1 MGVGGLMAVFGGRY
15 RQVRLL
21 GAGGMG
27 EVWLALDEELG
38 ERPVAIK
45 RMHSRM
51 LADAQD
57 VARFQREMRL
67 AARMQHPN
75 IMTLFTTG
83 TDNGIPFMVME
94 YLEGQDLGKA
104 SWIWNAAEAARV
116 GRDTCAALEYAHG
129 LGVVH
134 RDIKPG
140 NLFLCDTGQVKVTD
154 FGIAK
159 AVSGTSL
166 TATGTLVGTL
176 PYMAPEQWLGETA
189 AFSNDIWA
197 IGCVLYELLSGRLP
211 RTYAS
216 ATDYMAAAARREA
229 VPPLQP
235 NGGMPAWLADAI
247 MAMLEPDPRHRPSA
261 AQCVQLLSGPSAQF
275 QEPAAVR
282 RPIPAAAYSPAKAS
296 GAPRTPAASAERSRS
311 SRIALSVAA
320 LVAVAAGGTAIALM
334 HGTAKGTG
342 QPGAPGAAAG
352 PAVSHG
358 ATQTSPSASPTGHAS
373 PAALSH
379 ATVTSSG
386 TPISNP
392 AAGVWMAQ
400 LASVPVGAGSAELQK
415 QLGQVRAEIFGAQY
429 LVSSDYASLN
439 PGYWVV
445 YYLGSFSDGTQAIE
459 YCAAHG
465 RTSTNQCVGR
475 FLSHDLRDKEYI
487 CVPPGGSQEK
497 GCSRPA

>member
-1 MGVGGLMAVFGGRY
+1 MADFGGRY

-21 GAGGMG
+21 GTGGMG
-27 EVWLALDEELG
+27 EVWLAFDEELA

-51 LADAQD
+51 LADAED

-104 SWIWNAAEAARV
+104 SRIWSAVEAARV

-129 LGVVH
+129 MGVVH

-140 NLFLCDTGQVKVTD
+140 NLFLCNTGQVKVTD

-166 TATGTLVGTL
+166 TATGTLIGTL
-176 PYMAPEQWLGETA
+176 PYMAPEQWLGEA
-189 AFSNDIWA
+189 AAYSNDVWA
-197 IGCVLYELLSGRLP
+197 IGCVLYELLSGQPP

-216 ATDYMAAAARREA
+216 PTDYMAAAARHETI
-229 VPPLQP
+229 PQLQP
-235 NGGMPAWLADAI
+235 NASTPAWLADAI
-247 MAMLEPDPRHRPSA
+247 TAMLEPDPRRRPNA
-261 AQCVQLLSGPSAQF
+261 AECVQLLSGPSALL
-275 QEPAAVR
+275 QEAAATR
-282 RPIPAAAYSPAKAS
+282 RPVPAAAYSPAEPS
-296 GAPRTPAASAERSRS
+296 SAPRAPAVPPSRSRS
-311 SRIALSVAA
+311 RRIALGVAA
-320 LVAVAAGGTAIALM
+320 LVAVAVAAGGTAAALI
-334 HGTAKGTG
+334 HGTTQGTG
-342 QPGAPGAAAG
+342 QSGHAALKHATATSSGAPTPSAAAG
-352 PAVSHG
+352 AW
-358 ATQTSPSASPTGHAS
+358 
-373 PAALSH
+373 
-379 ATVTSSG
+379 
-386 TPISNP
+386 I
-392 AAGVWMAQ
+392 AQ
-400 LASVPVGAGSAELQK
+400 LASVPVSAGFADLQK
-415 QLGQVRAEIFGAQY
+415 ELNQIRAEIPGAQY

-445 YYLGSFSDGTQAIE
+445 YYRGSFSDGTQAID

-465 RTSTNQCVGR
+465 RASTNQCVGR
-475 FLSHDLRDKEYI
+475 FLSHNLQDKTYI
-487 CVPPGGSQEK
+487 CLPPGGSQEK
-497 GCSRPA
+497 GCSRLA

>member
-1 MGVGGLMAVFGGRY
+1 MADFGGRY

-21 GAGGMG
+21 GTGGMG

-51 LADAQD
+51 LADAED

-75 IMTLFTTG
+75 VMTLFTTG

-104 SWIWNAAEAARV
+104 SRIWSAAEAARV
-116 GRDTCAALEYAHG
+116 GRDTCAALEYAHYMD
-129 LGVVH
+129 VVH

-197 IGCVLYELLSGRLP
+197 IGCVLYELLCGRPP

-216 ATDYMAAAARREA
+216 ATDYVAAAARREA
-229 VPPLQP
+229 VPRLQP
-235 NGGMPAWLADAI
+235 NASTPAWLADAI
-247 MAMLEPDPRHRPSA
+247 MAMLEPDPRRRPSA
-261 AQCVQLLSGPSAQF
+261 AECVQLLSGPSAQF
-275 QEPAAVR
+275 QEPAAIR
-282 RPIPAAAYSPAKAS
+282 RPIPAAAYSPAEPS
-296 GAPRTPAASAERSRS
+296 GALRAPAAPAARSRS

-320 LVAVAAGGTAIALM
+320 LVAVAAAGTAFALM

-342 QPGAPGAAAG
+342 QPDAPGAAG
-352 PAVSHG
+352 PAVSH
-358 ATQTSPSASPTGHAS
+358 S
-373 PAALSH
+373 

-386 TPISNP
+386 TPMPNP
-392 AAGVWMAQ
+392 AAGVWIAQ
-400 LASVPVGAGSAELQK
+400 LASVPVSAGFAELQK
-415 QLGQVRAEIFGAQY
+415 ELGQVRAEIPGAKY

-459 YCAAHG
+459 YCATHG
-465 RTSTNQCVGR
+465 RTSTTQCVGR
-475 FLSHDLRDKEYI
+475 FLSHALRDKTYI
-487 CVPPGGSQEK
+487 CFPPGGSQEK

>member
-1 MGVGGLMAVFGGRY
+1 MADFGGRY
-15 RQVRLL
+15 QQVRLL

-38 ERPVAIK
+38 GRPVAIK

-51 LADAQD
+51 MADAED

-83 TDNGIPFMVME
+83 TDHGVPFMVME
-94 YLEGQDLGKA
+94 YLEGQDLGKIA
-104 SWIWNAAEAARV
+104 GIWKAAEAARI
-116 GRDTCAALEYAHG
+116 GRDTCAALEYAHAM
-129 LGVVH
+129 GVVH

-140 NLFLCDTGQVKVTD
+140 NLFLCDKGQVKVTD

-197 IGCVLYELLSGRLP
+197 VGCVLYELLSGRPP

-216 ATDYMAAAARREA
+216 ATDYVAAAARREP
-229 VPPLQP
+229 VPPLHP
-235 NGGMPAWLADAI
+235 NASIPAWLANAV
-247 MAMLEPDPRHRPSA
+247 MAMLEPDPRRRPAA
-261 AQCVQLLSGPSAQF
+261 AQCMQLLSGPPTQMR
-275 QEPAAVR
+275 EPAAAR
-282 RPIPAAAYSPAKAS
+282 QPIPLAGYAPAEPS
-296 GAPRTPAASAERSRS
+296 GTPQAPGVPVTQGRSR
-311 SRIALSVAA
+311 RIAFSVAA
-320 LVAVAAGGTAIALM
+320 LVAVAAGGTVIALM
-334 HGTAKGTG
+334 HGTGEKPS
-342 QPGAPGAAAG
+342 QPGSTGAAA
-352 PAVSHG
+352 PAVSG
-358 ATQTSPSASPTGHAS
+358 AATRTPPPASSASHAARGHATAS
-373 PAALSH
+373 SSAGP
-379 ATVTSSG
+379 VTG
-386 TPISNP
+386 P
-392 AAGVWMAQ
+392 AAGEWIAQ
-400 LASVPVGAGSAELQK
+400 LASVPVNAGSAELQK
-415 QLGQVRAEIFGAQY
+415 ELNQVRTEIPEAQY
-429 LVSSDYASLN
+429 LASSDYASLN
-439 PGYWVV
+439 PGYWVI
-445 YYLGSFSDGTQAIE
+445 YYPGPFSDGTQAIE

-475 FLSHDLRDKEYI
+475 FLSHDLRDKTYI

-497 GCSRPA
+497 SCSRPA

>member
-1 MGVGGLMAVFGGRY
+1 MAATSKAVTAYCQSERWAWGVALMGDFGGRY

-21 GAGGMG
+21 GTGGMG

-51 LADAQD
+51 LADAED

-94 YLEGQDLGKA
+94 YLEGQDLGKT
-104 SWIWNAAEAARV
+104 SRIRGAAETARV

-140 NLFLCDTGQVKVTD
+140 NVFLCDTGQVKVTD

-176 PYMAPEQWLGETA
+176 PYMAPEQWLGEPA

-197 IGCVLYELLSGRLP
+197 VGCVLYELLSGRPP

-216 ATDYMAAAARREA
+216 ATDYVAAAARREA
-229 VPPLQP
+229 VPLLRP
-235 NGGMPAWLADAI
+235 NARTPAWLTDAV
-247 MAMLEPDPRHRPSA
+247 MAMLEPDPHRRPSA
-261 AQCVQLLSGPSAQF
+261 AQCVQLLSEPSARVQH
-275 QEPAAVR
+275 PAAVR
-282 RPIPAAAYSPAKAS
+282 RPIPVAAYAPS
-296 GAPRTPAASAERSRS
+296 GAPRAPAVPAPRSRS
-311 SRIALSVAA
+311 RRIALSVAA
-320 LVAVAAGGTAIALM
+320 LVAVAAGGTAIVLM
-334 HGTAKGTG
+334 HGTAKVAG
-342 QPGAPGAAAG
+342 QPGAQGTGTG
-352 PAVSHG
+352 PAVSG
-358 ATQTSPSASPTGHAS
+358 AATQTSPQANSADRAS
-373 PAALSH
+373 PA
-379 ATVTSSG
+379 
-386 TPISNP
+386 PNP
-392 AAGVWMAQ
+392 TADEWIAQ
-400 LASVPVGAGSAELQK
+400 LASVPVSEGSAELQK
-415 QLGQVRAEIFGAQY
+415 KLSQVRTQIPGAQY

-439 PGYWVV
+439 PGYWVI
-445 YYLGSFSDGTQAIE
+445 YYPGSFSDGTQAIE

-465 RTSTNQCVGR
+465 RTSANQCVGR
-475 FLSHDLRDKEYI
+475 FLSHYLRDKTYI
-487 CVPPGGSQEK
+487 CVPPGGSQER